1 MDKFDPNMRGV
12 LFKNDK
18 NGNERRPD
26 YRGSCVINNV
36 DFNVS
41 GWKKVSQ
48 KTGDAYLSLNT
59 ARILTRRSGQQRLKA
74 RRAQVL
80 LLKTKTLG
88 QAAALWHAVK
98 RLTLTV
104 CLQRHRC

>member
-18 NGNERRPD
+18 GENAKRPD
-26 YRGSCVINNV
+26 FRGSCVINNV

-48 KTGDAYLSLNT
+48 KTGDAYLSLKFE
-59 ARILTRRSGQQRLKA
+59 AKGEPQR
-74 RRAQVL
+74 QP
-80 LLKTKTLG
+80 TKKPEITEKNWDDLD
-88 QAAALWHAVK
+88 
-98 RLTLTV
+98 TPF
-104 CLQRHRC
+104 